1 LRLLGHFQA
10 MQLAAHI
17 DQDPGELRPH
27 GSERTPDPF
36 LGSNDVVAESGGIT
50 RAERRERSL
59 GTRADQFAVT

>member
-1 LRLLGHFQA
+1 

-27 GSERTPDPF
+27 GSERTHDPF

-50 RAERRERSL
+50 RARAARAVL
-59 GTRADQFAVT
+59 GTRADQFAVTRGVMRANQ